1 MVMINLEAKYIYN
14 ILIKIIFYNLNKLKK
29 YNYTC
34 GQKIANS
41 TGKGTNITTGN
52 LKYFKLRMY
61 CQPI

>member
-52 LKYFKLRMY
+52 LKYFK
-61 CQPI
+61 